1 MARGSWDDF
10 TGKYGFNDGEAT
22 EGRDYRVR
30 TEICKR
36 LNELPEMQQMKIR
49 AVEFDRPGMH
59 NGCLI
64 VILANP
70 DGLSDADLLDKWLTS
85 NMVES
90 ELPDGVGEKIEEI
103 ISDAYDAVDDKKS

>member
-10 TGKYGFNDGEAT
+10 TEKHGFNDGEAT
-22 EGRDYRVR
+22 EGRDFRAR

-36 LNELPEMQQMKIR
+36 LNELPEMMQAKIR

-64 VILANP
+64 AALANP
-70 DGLSDADLLDKWLTS
+70 DGLSDEALLNKWLTTD
-85 NMVES
+85 MRES
-90 ELPDGVGEKIEEI
+90 ELPDGIEISEI
-103 ISDAYDAVDDKKS
+103 ISDTYDEVDNKKE